1 MFLEKPNDIRPGQVN
16 AVEWWQDFRGHM
28 PICQRWAY
36 FDHAAVSPLPD
47 VSRDAIIRWAREAA
61 EMGDVVWKQWA
72 GVLEQLRTIAAQ
84 LLGASP
90 REIALV
96 RNTSHGVSIVAEGFP
111 WRPGDNVVVPADEFP
126 ANQYPWLALCQRGV
140 EVRRVP
146 AREGRVRLEDLAAA
160 CDSRTRILSV
170 SWVSYHL
177 GWRHN
182 PGDLAEIAH
191 RVGAYF
197 FLDAIQGLGVFSL
210 DVREAGIDFLAADGH
225 KWLLGP
231 EGAGILFVREP
242 LWEVLRPTSLGWNS
256 VEHAF
261 DFDRI
266 EFRLKPS
273 AARYEGGSTNMVG
286 FIGLYSSLR
295 LLHNYGT
302 ERLQNRVLDLTDY
315 LVERLTKLGLT
326 VVSDRST
333 REHSSGIVAVE
344 WPSKSLGNV
353 QGKLLER
360 GIVTSVR
367 SGRLRMSPHAYNDF
381 SDVDALVDALSE
393 ILRSQ

>member
-1 MFLEKPNDIRPGQVN
+1 MVIEKANDSSRGDVPSVP
-16 AVEWWQDFRGHM
+16 WWRDFRSHM
-28 PICQRWAY
+28 PVCQRWIY

-47 VSRDAIIRWAREAA
+47 VSRDAIVRWAHQAA

-72 GVLEQLRTIAAQ
+72 GILEQLRASAAQ
-84 LLGASP
+84 FLGASP

-96 RNTSHGVSIVAEGFP
+96 RNTSHGISIVAEGFP
-111 WRPGDNVVVPADEFP
+111 WRAGDNVVIPADEFP
-126 ANQYPWLALCQRGV
+126 ANQYPWLALRERGV

-146 AREGRVRLEDLAAA
+146 PREGRVRIEDLLAA

-197 FLDAIQGLGVFSL
+197 FLDAIQGLGVFPI
-210 DVREAGIDFLAADGH
+210 DVRDAGIDFLAADGH

-242 LWEVLRPTSLGWNS
+242 LWEILRPTSLGWNS
-256 VEHAF
+256 VEHPF

-273 AARYEGGSTNMVG
+273 AARYEGGSANMVG
-286 FIGLYSSLR
+286 FIGLHSSLQ
-295 LLHNYGT
+295 LLQTYGV
-302 ERLQNRVLDLTDY
+302 EGLQNRVLDLTDY
-315 LVERLTKLGLT
+315 LVERLAKFGLS
-326 VVSDRST
+326 VASDRTT
-333 REHSSGIVAVE
+333 RDHASGIVAVD
-344 WPSKSLGNV
+344 WPTDSLGTIHK
-353 QGKLLER
+353 KLLER
-360 GIVTSVR
+360 GVVVSAR
-367 SGRLRMSPHAYNDF
+367 SGRLRLSPHAYNDL
-381 SDVDALVDALSE
+381 SDVDTLVDSLAE

>member
-1 MFLEKPNDIRPGQVN
+1 MVSEQSSDIRQGDASSIQ
-16 AVEWWQDFRGHM
+16 WWQDFRQHM
-28 PICQRWAY
+28 PICQRWVY

-47 VSRDAIIRWAREAA
+47 VSRYAIVRWAREAA
-61 EMGDVVWKQWA
+61 EMGDVAWKQWA
-72 GVLEQLRTIAAQ
+72 GNLEQLRAGVAS
-84 LLGASP
+84 LLGASLS
-90 REIALV
+90 EIALV

-111 WRPGDNVVVPADEFP
+111 WRAGDNVVIPADEFP
-126 ANQYPWLALCQRGV
+126 ANQYPWLALRERGV

-146 AREGRVRLEDLAAA
+146 AKEGRVRIEDLAAA
-160 CDSRTRILSV
+160 CDNRTRILSV

-182 PGDLAEIAH
+182 PGDLADIAH
-191 RVGAYF
+191 RVGAYL

-210 DVREAGIDFLAADGH
+210 DVHEAGIDFLAADGH

-242 LWEVLRPTSLGWNS
+242 LWEILRPTSLGWNS

-273 AARYEGGSTNMVG
+273 AARYEGGSANMVG
-286 FIGLYSSLR
+286 FIGLHASLQ
-295 LLHNYGT
+295 LLQGYGT
-302 ERLQNRVLDLTDY
+302 RRLENRVLDLTDY
-315 LVERLTKLGLT
+315 LAGRLASLGLNIA
-326 VVSDRST
+326 SDRTT
-333 REHSSGIVAVE
+333 RDHASGIVAVE
-344 WPSKSLGNV
+344 WPSESLGSV
-353 QGKLLER
+353 HRKLLER

-367 SGRLRMSPHAYNDF
+367 SGRLRLSPHAYNDF
-381 SDVDALVDALSE
+381 SDVDTLVEALTE
-393 ILRSQ
+393 ILRS